1 MENDVSQRFGPD
13 ERRELLKAI
22 EKGFDDPSLFSSLS
36 GVGPVAE
43 FESAFAA
50 STGGKYALAL
60 SSCTAAIHVSL
71 MALGIGPG
79 DEVIC
84 SPYTW
89 GQSVAPVIFTGAT
102 VVFADIDA
110 QTLTIDPN
118 SVEERMSSRTKAIL
132 PVHIFGIPADMDS
145 LCKIARKNGLK
156 IIADAAQAFGAFS
169 KGRKLGSLGDVAC
182 YSLGRGKAVY
192 GGEGGVLVT
201 NDEILYE
208 RAVAIS
214 QHPLRA
220 SREVFSET
228 VFPFDDALGWN
239 YRIHPFA
246 ALLSLADLKNAEGRV
261 ARWRSLSIQAHH
273 EIRQIP
279 AIEPVRCHPEDTT
292 AAYRI
297 PLTYKSQQAKGISR
311 EAFIRGMEKTD
322 LNLFTGPVNVPIH
335 LRTAFRNRRCRSI
348 PLQVHWT
355 HQKGTCQK
363 AEYHCKSNE
372 LEAISHNFFFL
383 QF

>member
-1 MENDVSQRFGPD
+1 VSQRFGPD
-13 ERRELLKAI
+13 DRRELMEAI
-22 EKGFDDPSLFSSLS
+22 EKGFDDPSFFSSLS
-36 GVGPVAE
+36 GVGPVAK

-50 STGGKYALAL
+50 ATGGKYALAL

-89 GQSVAPVIFTGAT
+89 GQSVAPIIFTGAT

-118 SVEERMSSRTKAIL
+118 FVEERLSPRTKAIL

-145 LCKIARKNGLK
+145 LTAIARKNGVK
-156 IIADAAQAFGAFS
+156 IISDTAQAFGALS
-169 KGRKLGSLGDVAC
+169 KGRKLGGLGDAAC

-220 SREVFSET
+220 SREVFCAT
-228 VFPFDDALGWN
+228 DIPFEDELGWN

-246 ALLSLADLKNAEGRV
+246 ALLALIDLKKAEGRV
-261 ARWRSLSIQAHH
+261 ARWRDQLEQVH
-273 EIRQIP
+273 EEIKGIP
-279 AIEPVRCHPEDTT
+279 ELEPVCCDPEDTA

-297 PLTYKSQQAKGISR
+297 PLTYKPSKAQGISR
-311 EAFIRGMEKTD
+311 ETFIIEMEETG
-322 LNLFTGPVNVPIH
+322 LNLFTGPVEVPIH
-335 LRTAFRNRRCRSI
+335 LRTTFRSNIYKNFSI
-348 PLQVHWT
+348 QRHLT
-355 HQKGTCQK
+355 HQNHPCIT
-363 AEYHCKSNE
+363 AEYRCAFQE
-372 LEAISHNFFFL
+372 LCIR
-383 QF
+383 